1 MPDKELR
8 RMTLEL
14 DQMTHDVTPEEAD
27 LLERV
32 LEAFG
37 DGKKP
42 KPKDAEEIRKMHER
56 YLVSREPDPDSS
68 GLMEE
73 GDMIVTE
80 EDLDGE

>member
-8 RMTLEL
+8 KMAREL
-14 DQMTHDVTPEEAD
+14 DQMTKDVTPEEAD

-37 DGKKP
+37 ESKKP
-42 KPKDAEEIRKMHER
+42 KAADALEIRKMHER
-56 YLVSREPDPDSS
+56 YLSARESDPDA
-68 GLMEE
+68 GPMEE